1 MENQKDKNKK
11 MIKYTQQEIFYIVM
25 SIVIA
30 ILIVFLFYIAISH
43 IIHAVNWTVVDTNVT
58 RGFYVIVSIFSFV
71 TIGLFSFAEYLLIKV
86 LLNRSNN

>member
-30 ILIVFLFYIAISH
+30 ILIVLLFYIAISH
-43 IIHAVNWTVVDTNVT
+43 IIHAVNWTVDDTNVT

-71 TIGLFSFAEYLLIKV
+71 TIGLFSFAEYLMIKV

>member
-30 ILIVFLFYIAISH
+30 ILIVLLFYIAISH
-43 IIHAVNWTVVDTNVT
+43 IIHAVNWTVADSNVT

-71 TIGLFSFAEYLLIKV
+71 TIGLFSFAEYLMIKV

>member
-30 ILIVFLFYIAISH
+30 ILIVLLFYIAISH
-43 IIHAVNWTVVDTNVT
+43 IIHAVNWTVVESIVT

-71 TIGLFSFAEYLLIKV
+71 TIGLFSFAEYLMIKV

>member
-30 ILIVFLFYIAISH
+30 ILIVLLFYIAISH

-71 TIGLFSFAEYLLIKV
+71 TIGLFSFVEYLMIKV